1 MAPRYDLEDVKPMI
15 EELTNVGFEA
25 LTTAG
30 EVDDL
35 VCNTPGTALLVLN
48 SVCGCAGGSCRP
60 GVALALQHKTIPDR
74 LATVFAGVDMEAV
87 ERARELM
94 PGIAPSSPCIALFQD
109 GKVIRIL
116 ERRHIEQAAP
126 EDVAKVLREAFD
138 KHCSAEGPSVPL
150 EVFEKNQHDERCGS
164 SISLFD
170 GE

>member
-1 MAPRYDLEDVKPMI
+1 MAPRYDPEDVKPMI

-35 VCNTPGTALLVLN
+35 VCNTPGTALLVVN
-48 SVCGCAGGSCRP
+48 SVCGCAAGSCRP

-94 PGIAPSSPCIALFQD
+94 PGIVPSSPCIALFED
-109 GKVIRIL
+109 GKMIDIL
-116 ERRHIEQAAP
+116 ERRHIEQATL
-126 EDVAKVLREAFD
+126 EEVGKVLKEAFD
-138 KHCSAEGPSVPL
+138 KYCSAEGPSVPL
-150 EVFEKNQHDERCGS
+150 EVFEQNKTDERCGS
-164 SISLFD
+164 SIPLFE